1 MIEFKYI
8 RWKNFLSYGNQF
20 TEIQIIPKQVT
31 LISGLN
37 GSGKSTFL
45 DALCF
50 GLFGKPFRNINKPQ
64 LVNSIIDRNLVVE
77 IEFDIQNNKY
87 KIIRG
92 IKPTVFEIYC
102 NSKLVDQPAS
112 VKDYQDYFEKAILKV
127 NYKSFIQVV
136 ILGSASSIPF
146 MALTQQH
153 RREIVEDLLDL
164 QIFTVMNL
172 LLKQKISD
180 NELSLN
186 EMEYKHKVHDKQIEF
201 IKNHTETFVKDKQNQ
216 ILEIESKIELIKEVL
231 VEKNNIV
238 KQLEQEISNKSQLEK
253 SCNDRENIKSKLISK
268 IKMLEKEIKF
278 FHSNNECPTCKQI
291 IDLHFKNESLSKKRE
306 LLLEYNDAI
315 ENLDKSISNYN
326 AQLSYIYNI
335 QKDILKENRII
346 ENNEY
351 EIKSYLH
358 HIKSIN
364 DEISKIIGHD
374 NLGDLEN
381 ELREFEKEIYKHK
394 KIGITYRYINMMI
407 KDSGIKSRIIK
418 QYIPI
423 INQLIN
429 KYLSMMEFMVSFE
442 LNETFNEIIKSRF
455 RDVFSYNS
463 FSEGEKKKIDLALL
477 FTFREISR
485 LRNSVSTN
493 LLVFDEVLDSSLD
506 TDALDY
512 FLDIIHKLSYNT
524 IYVISHRENVS
535 EKFDNHIRVE
545 KISNFSKFL

>member
-112 VKDYQDYFEKAILKV
+112 VKDYQDYFEKTILKV

-493 LLVFDEVLDSSLD
+493 LLVFDEVLDCSLD

>member
-112 VKDYQDYFEKAILKV
+112 VKDYQDYFEKTILKV

>member
-172 LLKQKISD
+172 ILKQKISD
-180 NELSLN
+180 NEL
-186 EMEYKHKVHDKQIEF
+186 
-201 IKNHTETFVKDKQNQ
+201 
-216 ILEIESKIELIKEVL
+216 
-231 VEKNNIV
+231 
-238 KQLEQEISNKSQLEK
+238 
-253 SCNDRENIKSKLISK
+253 
-268 IKMLEKEIKF
+268 
-278 FHSNNECPTCKQI
+278 
-291 IDLHFKNESLSKKRE
+291 
-306 LLLEYNDAI
+306 
-315 ENLDKSISNYN
+315 
-326 AQLSYIYNI
+326 
-335 QKDILKENRII
+335 
-346 ENNEY
+346 
-351 EIKSYLH
+351 
-358 HIKSIN
+358 
-364 DEISKIIGHD
+364 
-374 NLGDLEN
+374 
-381 ELREFEKEIYKHK
+381 
-394 KIGITYRYINMMI
+394 
-407 KDSGIKSRIIK
+407 
-418 QYIPI
+418 
-423 INQLIN
+423 
-429 KYLSMMEFMVSFE
+429 
-442 LNETFNEIIKSRF
+442 
-455 RDVFSYNS
+455 
-463 FSEGEKKKIDLALL
+463 
-477 FTFREISR
+477 
-485 LRNSVSTN
+485 
-493 LLVFDEVLDSSLD
+493 
-506 TDALDY
+506 
-512 FLDIIHKLSYNT
+512 
-524 IYVISHRENVS
+524 
-535 EKFDNHIRVE
+535 
-545 KISNFSKFL
+545 